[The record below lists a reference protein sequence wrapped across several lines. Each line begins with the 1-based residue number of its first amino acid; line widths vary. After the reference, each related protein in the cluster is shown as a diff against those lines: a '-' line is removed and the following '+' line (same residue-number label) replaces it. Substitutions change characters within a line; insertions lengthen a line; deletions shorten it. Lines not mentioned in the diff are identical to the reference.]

1 MKSFTI
7 GDKHFV
13 TIRAPKD
20 KEKGAFVIDISAF
33 VPMSAY
39 TDRFFHGTICVS
51 FNKARRLRDLINSIL
66 GEAEE
71 LELKPQLRD
80 HGELPCIVSEYT
92 GPDNS

>member
-39 TDRFFHGTICVS
+39 TDRFFHGSICVS
-51 FNKARRLRDLINSIL
+51 FNKARRLRDLINQLLSE
-66 GEAEE
+66 EAKSKTAFDSCVCKEC
-71 LELKPQLRD
+71 R
-80 HGELPCIVSEYT
+80 
-92 GPDNS
+92 